1 MTWDPYSYYLGA
13 EPTVREHR
21 RGEGPVRDHRG
32 EAPVVR
38 DHRRPD
44 ARVTTP
50 PFPSPTDHRPPVK
63 PPVVQP
69 PVVQPPVV
77 QPPVVQPPAG
87 EPPAG
92 EPQRPRR
99 HPDAA
104 PREHHRHRDY
114 VFVPGYDWWPR
125 WFPYWD
131 PYWYWYWQYLY
142 WYYQGYTYPEYA
154 EAARDAYLRSIAPQ
168 WGWM

>member
-63 PPVVQP
+63 
-69 PVVQPPVV
+69 PPVV